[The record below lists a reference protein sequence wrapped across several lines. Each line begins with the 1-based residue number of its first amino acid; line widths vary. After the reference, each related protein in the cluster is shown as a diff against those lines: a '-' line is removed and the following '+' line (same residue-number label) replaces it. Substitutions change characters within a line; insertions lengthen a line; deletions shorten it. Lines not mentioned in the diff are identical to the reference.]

1 MTTDHISSNVRR
13 IYDEV
18 AMSLTLDERLRLIEM
33 LTKTVAAPEPASA
46 TMPKTIELPVATLP
60 TLPGWHI
67 TERRGEQSDWR
78 DRAL

>member
-18 AMSLTLDERLRLIEM
+18 ALSLTLDERLRLIEM
-33 LTKTVAAPEPASA
+33 LTKTVAEPASA
-46 TMPKTIELPVATLP
+46 ATVAKTIELPVATLP
-60 TLPGWHI
+60 TLPGWHV
-67 TERRGEQSDWR
+67 TDRRGEQSDWR